1 MSDNKTYVVTAPYV
15 TVRVDTDGGTRLLGY
30 YRGATLP
37 DGVTEASLQHHL
49 DRDMIE
55 EQGAAEKVLRSEP
68 DEVTNATGS
77 EPALYG
83 ELGTGMPGETIGTDQ
98 PAKSGQKS
106 GDQKSTDEKQ
116 SDKRASTPDPRSSR
130 SNKAE

>member
-15 TVRVDTDGGTRLLGY
+15 TVRVNTDQGTRLLGY
-30 YRGATLP
+30 YKGATLP
-37 DGVTEASLQHHL
+37 DGVTEASIQHHL
-49 DRDMIE
+49 DRNMIE
-55 EQGAAEKVLRSEP
+55 EQGAAEKVLQSEP

-83 ELGTGMPGETIGTDQ
+83 ELGTGMPGETIGDT

-106 GDQKSTDEKQ
+106 ADQKSSS
-116 SDKRASTPDPRSSR
+116 SDAQKSSPR

>member
-15 TVRVDTDGGTRLLGY
+15 TVRVNTDRGTHLLGY

-37 DGVTEASLQHHL
+37 DGVTEASIQHQL
-49 DRDMIE
+49 DRDMIRE
-55 EQGAAEKVLRSEP
+55 EGAAVEVLQAEP

-83 ELGTGMPGETIGTDQ
+83 ELGLGMPGESIGVDQ
-98 PAKSGQKS
+98 SAKSGGKS
-106 GDQKSTDEKQ
+106 GDQKSSDEKQ
-116 SDKRASTPDPRSSR
+116 SDKRAGTPDPRSSR
-130 SNKAE
+130 SSKAE